1 MTASDLAAALQ
12 IARELEATRR
22 GTEHPV
28 EMPAAA
34 ARAEPEIAEPE
45 IAASDDKNVTPLS
58 SARAG
63 KTT

>member
-12 IARELEATRR
+12 IARELEETRR
-22 GTEHPV
+22 GTTAPPAET
-28 EMPAAA
+28 PAAA
-34 ARAEPEIAEPE
+34 AAEPEPE
-45 IAASDDKNVTPLS
+45 SAAPDDKNVTPLS